1 MKKTQVALAA
11 LALVAS
17 SAAMAEG
24 VTIYGTLDAGI
35 ANSTG
40 TGTNLSSAGGFVAG
54 NNIGFKGSED
64 LGGGMKAN
72 FQLETGFDLNGY
84 TANGGAA
91 TTSTST
97 STSGFTSGSSESITT
112 TTSTSTKAPF
122 FNRVATVGLSGDF
135 GSVTFGQQLSP
146 FIGSVAGTGTLGNG
160 HFFVNR
166 LVMAG
171 QFAGAAVNFASSN
184 FAYNGF
190 FIPNAISYS
199 SPSIAGFTL
208 TGLTTT
214 KSGSNDG
221 LVPAQVDTDRY
232 SALSLTG
239 AIENVNLSMAYQS
252 RAQIYSTTA
261 ISANTTISG
270 FTFAGSYIS
279 NKFEGESNT
288 GSFNAGVGFDVQ
300 PNLNLS
306 AQYAWNDG
314 NNSTALNQNLMAV
327 AAKYTLSKRSFLY
340 ASYTRGTNG
349 AQSNYDNRGAYT
361 FGTSALDNRTTV
373 VGVAHSF

>member
-91 TTSTST
+91 TTTT
-97 STSGFTSGSSESITT
+97 LTTSESVTT
-112 TTSTSTKAPF
+112 ASTKAPF

-314 NNSTALNQNLMAV
+314 NNSTALNQNLLAV

-361 FGTSALDNRTTV
+361 FGTSADNNRTTV

>member
-17 SAAMAEG
+17 SAAMAE
-24 VTIYGTLDAGI
+24 VTIYGTVDAGV

-91 TTSTST
+91 TTTT
-97 STSGFTSGSSESITT
+97 VSESAT
-112 TTSTSTKAPF
+112 TKAPF
-122 FNRVATVGLSGDF
+122 FNRIATVGLSGDF
-135 GSVTFGQQLSP
+135 GTVTLGQQLSP
-146 FIGSVAGTGTLGNG
+146 FVGSVAGTGTLGNG

-166 LVMAG
+166 LIMAG
-171 QFAGAAVNFASSN
+171 NFSGAAVNSSTSTST

-199 SPSIAGFTL
+199 TPSIGGFTL

-221 LVPAQVDTDRY
+221 AVPAQVDTDRY

-239 AIENVNLSMAYQS
+239 AIENVNLSLAYQS
-252 RAQIYSTTA
+252 RSNTYTSTA
-261 ISANTTISG
+261 ISANTAING
-270 FTFAGSYIS
+270 FTLAGSYIS
-279 NKFEGESNT
+279 NKFEGDSNT
-288 GSFNAGVGFDVQ
+288 GSFNAGVGYDVQ

-306 AQYAWNDG
+306 VQYAWNNG
-314 NNSTALNQNLMAV
+314 SSAATSSNQDLIGL
-327 AAKYTLSKRSFLY
+327 AAKYSLSKRSFLY
-340 ASYTRGTNG
+340 ASYTRATNG
-349 AQSNYDNRGAYT
+349 AMSNYDNRGNYNVL
-361 FGTSALDNRTTV
+361 GTSADNNRTTV
-373 VGVAHSF
+373 VGVATSF

>member
-17 SAAMAEG
+17 SAAMAE
-24 VTIYGTLDAGI
+24 VTIYGTVDAGV

-40 TGTNLSSAGGFVAG
+40 SGTNLSSAGGFVAG

-91 TTSTST
+91 TTT
-97 STSGFTSGSSESITT
+97 SEST
-112 TTSTSTKAPF
+112 TKAPF

-135 GSVTFGQQLSP
+135 GTVTLGQQLTP
-146 FIGSVAGTGTLGNG
+146 FVGSVAGTGTLGNG

-171 QFAGAAVNFASSN
+171 NFSGAAVNTNATS

-199 SPSIAGFTL
+199 TPSIGGFTL

-221 LVPAQVDTDRY
+221 VVPAQVDTDRY

-239 AIENVNLSMAYQS
+239 AIENVNLSLAYQS
-252 RAQIYSTTA
+252 RSNTYTSTA

-270 FTFAGSYIS
+270 FTLAGSYIS
-279 NKFEGESNT
+279 NKFEGDTNT
-288 GSFNAGVGFDVQ
+288 GSFNAGVGYDVQ
-300 PNLNLS
+300 PNLNVSL
-306 AQYAWNDG
+306 QYAWNNGDTSG
-314 NNSTALNQNLMAV
+314 AANQDLIGL
-327 AAKYTLSKRSFLY
+327 AAKYSLSKRSFLY
-340 ASYTRGTNG
+340 ASYTRATNG
-349 AQSNYDNRGAYT
+349 AQSNYDNRGTYSL
-361 FGTSALDNRTTV
+361 GDSSLNNRTTV
-373 VGVAHSF
+373 VGVATSF